1 MTMLQNLTRNKKA
14 SGLVLIGLAAFA
26 YYKYSRMTA
35 EEKEHFLDTITST
48 GKNILGKFMGGNDN
62 TDAANAD
69 ASV

>member
-1 MTMLQNLTRNKKA
+1 MTMLQNLTRNKKT
-14 SGLVLIGLAAFA
+14 SGLILIGLAAFA
-26 YYKYSRMTA
+26 YYRYSRMTT
-35 EEKEHFLDTITST
+35 EEKEHLFDTITST